1 MKVLVIGAGNMGLA
15 YADAIAQ
22 SDLLKTGDMLIY
34 DKDPE
39 KLKELRKIKH
49 FSVQDELATCTLEAD
64 IIFLAVEPYY
74 AENLYDELKP
84 FLQEDQIIISIMAGV
99 SIQAMQ
105 DGLGL
110 EKVVLAM
117 PNLPAQ
123 VGKGLTTFTA
133 AKEVSRLELSTVESI
148 LDTTGRSIKL
158 DNENDI
164 DASTGISG
172 SGPAK
177 CAVLISGRGNN
188 FAYIAHDA
196 NLEKSL
202 AVILNAKTH
211 KISACNALDKILID
225 KNHSNF
231 HTLLEGIS
239 SSLKSAGVSLMADE
253 YSISKMKDAQPID
266 SESIWYEEFLAMRA
280 VIATVDSQEEATD
293 MINRFSGGHSVSIL
307 TEDTTAAQAF
317 MEEVDA
323 AAVYHNAST
332 RFTDGGAMGVG
343 AELAISTDKLHHRG
357 PLGLPQLVTNK
368 YYVYGNGQIRK

>member
-1 MKVLVIGAGNMGLA
+1 
-15 YADAIAQ
+15 
-22 SDLLKTGDMLIY
+22 
-34 DKDPE
+34 
-39 KLKELRKIKH
+39 
-49 FSVQDELATCTLEAD
+49 
-64 IIFLAVEPYY
+64 
-74 AENLYDELKP
+74 
-84 FLQEDQIIISIMAGV
+84 MAGV